1 MGFLHIR
8 TSQALSS
15 ERYRLTENSKYVECY
30 HSKTNGALAMK
41 KLLLSMFWISLVCLL
56 MGQTYHIQEGF
67 STTSLPSGWSGDVY
81 FNSTANIGNLS
92 GGNGAGFNATNKY
105 LQVPA
110 VNGAG
115 TLTFWMKGSASS
127 SDISFKVQKAWVG
140 EPSAISQATQNLI
153 TLPLPRELSP

>member
-1 MGFLHIR
+1 
-8 TSQALSS
+8 
-15 ERYRLTENSKYVECY
+15 
-30 HSKTNGALAMK
+30 MK

-105 LQVPA
+105 LQIPA

-115 TLTFWMKGSASS
+115 IPIRGRQFWR
-127 SDISFKVQKAWVG
+127 
-140 EPSAISQATQNLI
+140 I
-153 TLPLPRELSP
+153 TIICRPRSPL